1 MERSIGNAFIVDSDE
16 GTSTWGDDERLND
29 KTRRA
34 KNKDTPT
41 TTATNKRIT
50 GKKKHTILNIFLIIL
65 ICANYLKVES
75 SIIASDLSD
84 SSNESLLLSS
94 GGSNR
99 NALNDDNEEMA
110 NSLRS
115 NDAPK
120 RKRTG
125 MSARERNLRRLESNE
140 RERLRMHGLNAA
152 FEVVLLYTT
161 SSFYYFL
168 RLKYSFFY

>member
-1 MERSIGNAFIVDSDE
+1 M
-16 GTSTWGDDERLND
+16 
-29 KTRRA
+29 
-34 KNKDTPT
+34 
-41 TTATNKRIT
+41 
-50 GKKKHTILNIFLIIL
+50 
-65 ICANYLKVES
+65 CANYLKVES

-152 FEVVLLYTT
+152 FEVVLLFFFLLLFKTEIFFFLLGIEGCYTSH
-161 SSFYYFL
+161 SSGTETFQD
-168 RLKYSFFY
+168 

>member
-1 MERSIGNAFIVDSDE
+1 MQTFSFWNEQCRNLILLYCTCCIIV
-16 GTSTWGDDERLND
+16 
-29 KTRRA
+29 A
-34 KNKDTPT
+34 VV
-41 TTATNKRIT
+41 A
-50 GKKKHTILNIFLIIL
+50 HT
-65 ICANYLKVES
+65 ES

-110 NSLRS
+110 SLRQ
-115 NDAPK
+115 NDAQTK

-152 FEVVLLYTT
+152 FEVIPLNIVKRCSRPFFIYLFLLFSVALSDTFRNCGPLYRTFK
-161 SSFYYFL
+161 SNESFQ
-168 RLKYSFFY
+168 K

>member
-1 MERSIGNAFIVDSDE
+1 MHCWDFNVFCCDCLC
-16 GTSTWGDDERLND
+16 T
-29 KTRRA
+29 
-34 KNKDTPT
+34 
-41 TTATNKRIT
+41 
-50 GKKKHTILNIFLIIL
+50 
-65 ICANYLKVES
+65 ES

-110 NSLRS
+110 SSRQ
-115 NDAPK
+115 NDAQTK

-152 FEVVLLYTT
+152 FEVT
-161 SSFYYFL
+161 FYYWIFVKQFSYKNL
-168 RLKYSFFY
+168 FII